1 MLKQAYLHNM
11 VETDTEGAYMKKDWK
26 YKVAKATG
34 GNQSF
39 DKKIL
44 RFKSSWDEVEGI
56 LNSSVKKKKR

>member
-1 MLKQAYLHNM
+1 M